1 MTGIVIEEFRHISK
15 GSLRGFCRARFPS
28 GLIVDEIG
36 IHLAAENG
44 RAWASPPG
52 RPMVDAEGRV
62 MRDERG
68 KVRYAGLITFST
80 SLIRNQWSD
89 LVVAA
94 VRAKYPD
101 ALT

>member
-28 GLIVDEIG
+28 GLILDEIG

-44 RAWASPPG
+44 HAWAMPPG
-52 RPMVDAEGRV
+52 RV
-62 MRDERG
+62 MIDKDGVALRDKDG